1 MSSSRSRLASKFV
14 AIPGRPSRKSV
25 NGGIGGGKDGY
36 SGHVT
41 FYVEVP
47 DLEAALSKIEGLGG
61 GTVMPP
67 DQVPVVRKLRCFAT
81 SRATSSVSFKALL
94 DVRDDGTLRVIGHS
108 NGSGLEGR
116 GTFRSR

>member
-1 MSSSRSRLASKFV
+1 MAFPKADGS
-14 AIPGRPSRKSV
+14 I

-67 DQVPVVRKLRCFAT
+67 DQVTGWSENCVV
-81 SRATSSVSFKALL
+81 SRP
-94 DVRDDGTLRVIGHS
+94 
-108 NGSGLEGR
+108 R
-116 GTFRSR
+116 GPRHRSRSKRSWMSAMTERFV